1 MSTVDEVWHAMVDRP
16 WASGADKP
24 GFKLGLTIC
33 HLWTGLSYLNK
44 LDFFFLNFLT
54 RIMLFFPHRIFCVWI

>member
-1 MSTVDEVWHAMVDRP
+1 MCTVDEVWHAMVDRP
-16 WASGADKP
+16 WAFGADKP

-44 LDFFFLNFLT
+44 LDFFFF
-54 RIMLFFPHRIFCVWI
+54 